1 MNFYLLFI
9 LYQFDAS
16 KVYFVTPGNKS
27 IVIDG
32 YDC

>member
-9 LYQFDAS
+9 LYQFDDS
-16 KVYFVTPGNKS
+16 KVYFVTSGDKP

-32 YDC
+32 HDC